1 MSEIVI
7 SCSSIEETIALG
19 QKIGKNLKGGE
30 VIELISDLGGG
41 KTTFVRGLANGFGSA
56 DSVSSPSFTLS
67 NMYRSKN
74 EKHMHH
80 FDFYR
85 LSEAG
90 IVGNE
95 LSEVVGDPDMVVV
108 IEWGEIVHDILPGN
122 RIIIS
127 IKSLDEEKRSFKVQ
141 TEKDLE
147 YAIKGI

>member
-1 MSEIVI
+1 MII
-7 SCSSIEETIALG
+7 TCNSIEETIALG

-41 KTTFVRGLANGFGSA
+41 KTTFVRGLAKGFGSA

-127 IKSLDEEKRSFKVQ
+127 IKSLDEEKRSLKVQ